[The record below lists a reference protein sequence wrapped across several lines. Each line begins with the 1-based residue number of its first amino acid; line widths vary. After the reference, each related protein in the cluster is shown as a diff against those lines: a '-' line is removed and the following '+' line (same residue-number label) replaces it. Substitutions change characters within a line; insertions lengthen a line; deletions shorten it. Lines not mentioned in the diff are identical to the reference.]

1 MVGGR
6 SVKGRHD
13 IRVSTPT
20 PVCHACH
27 GLEPH
32 RHAHYGPRVNQEL
45 KRTPLFDLQRAA
57 GARIIPFA
65 GWEMPVQY
73 AGIVEEHRA
82 VRERAGLFDVSHM
95 GELWLRGP
103 SALTVVASL
112 VTNDAARLPIGKALY
127 TCACNEQGTIL
138 DDLIIYRVAAEEVLV
153 VCNAGNR
160 EKMAPH
166 FARAADGRCDFE
178 DASDAT
184 ALLALQGPR
193 AVEVLRALHA
203 PSQLGEL
210 ARFGVARAN
219 LRGVSLLVA
228 RTGYTGEDGFELF
241 VGAAQ
246 AAQLWSLLLEV
257 GHALELQP
265 IGLGARDTL
274 RLEAALRLYG
284 NDIDET
290 TDPWEAGLGWT
301 VKLEGRTFLGSEALR
316 ERKDRGLSR
325 KLVGLEMVGRGIAR
339 HGYPVV
345 EQGQQIGVV
354 TSGSPCPTLG
364 KNLGLAYVPIA
375 QAGLG
380 GPVSV
385 EVRGKAVEAKV
396 VPLPFYKRG

>member
-1 MVGGR
+1 
-6 SVKGRHD
+6 
-13 IRVSTPT
+13 
-20 PVCHACH
+20 
-27 GLEPH
+27 
-32 RHAHYGPRVNQEL
+32 VNQEL
-45 KRTPLFDLQRAA
+45 KRTPLFEQHRAA

-103 SALTVVASL
+103 SALEVLAGL
-112 VTNDAARLPIGKALY
+112 VTNDAARLPIGKGLY
-127 TCACNEQGTIL
+127 TCACNAQGTIL
-138 DDLIIYRVAAEEVLV
+138 DDLIVYRVAAEEALV

-160 EKMAPH
+160 AKMAPH
-166 FARAADGRCDFE
+166 FAQAAKGRCDFADE
-178 DASDAT
+178 SDAT
-184 ALLALQGPR
+184 ALLALHGPR
-193 AVEVLRALHA
+193 AVEVLRAL
-203 PSQLGEL
+203 QLPAQLTEL
-210 ARFGVARAN
+210 PRFGVGRGV
-219 LRGVSLLVA
+219 LRGLPVLVA

-241 VGAAQ
+241 VSAAQ
-246 AAQLWSLLLEV
+246 AAQLWSLLLEA
-257 GHALELQP
+257 GGTFGLQP
-265 IGLGARDTL
+265 VGLGARDTL

-301 VKLEGRTFLGSEALR
+301 VKLEGRSFLGSDALQ
-316 ERKDRGLSR
+316 ERKRRGLTR

-345 EQGQQIGVV
+345 HGGQQIGLV

-375 QAGLG
+375 HAELG
-380 GPVSV
+380 SQLHV
-385 EVRGKAVEAKV
+385 EVRGKPIEAKV
-396 VPLPFYKRG
+396 VALPFYKRG

>member
-1 MVGGR
+1 MVA
-6 SVKGRHD
+6 
-13 IRVSTPT
+13 RVD
-20 PVCHACH
+20 
-27 GLEPH
+27 
-32 RHAHYGPRVNQEL
+32 QEL

-103 SALTVVASL
+103 AAVQVVAGL
-112 VTNDAARLPIGKALY
+112 TTNDVGRLAMGQALY
-127 TCACNEQGTIL
+127 TCACNAGGTIL
-138 DDLIIYRVAAEEVLV
+138 DDLIIYRVASEEVLV

-166 FARAADGRCDFE
+166 FAQAAQGRCNFE

-193 AVEVLRALHA
+193 AVDVLRALHA
-203 PSQLGEL
+203 PAQLSEMD
-210 ARFGVARAN
+210 RFSVARAN
-219 LRGVSLLVA
+219 VRGLSLLVA

-241 VGAAQ
+241 VPSAQ
-246 AAQLWSLLLEV
+246 APQLWTMLTEAGRTV
-257 GHALELQP
+257 GLAP
-265 IGLGARDTL
+265 VGLGARDTL

-301 VKLEGRTFLGSEALR
+301 VKLEGRSFLGSDALL
-316 ERKDRGLSR
+316 ERKRVGLSR

-339 HGYPVV
+339 HGYPVLHD
-345 EQGQQIGVV
+345 GQQLGRV

-364 KNLGLAYVPIA
+364 KNLALAYVPTEHA
-375 QAGLG
+375 AVGTLLQ
-380 GPVSV
+380 V
-385 EVRGKAVEAKV
+385 EVRGKGVEAKV
-396 VPLPFYKRG
+396 VAIPFYKRG